1 MKPGRRAISDM
12 STFGEYDFI
21 HEGSTFYLVCDP
33 YNTLVAR
40 EHIKRTVALVSD
52 NLPLLGLLLKKQD
65 DEVPESLTDF
75 ANIMKTAEEDKDKAR
90 GMKLTEHYFDE
101 ATIAKDQTLKS
112 EIDKPAFPITF
123 NLESFTA
130 THNLLGEKKELPV
143 ASMSLPAYNP
153 PTPNRQL
160 VGDLVYV
167 RVAVGALAEA

>member
-1 MKPGRRAISDM
+1 M
-12 STFGEYDFI
+12 
-21 HEGSTFYLVCDP
+21 
-33 YNTLVAR
+33 
-40 EHIKRTVALVSD
+40 
-52 NLPLLGLLLKKQD
+52 LGLLLKKQD

-75 ANIMKTAEEDKDKAR
+75 VNIMKTAEEDKDKAR

-167 RVAVGALAEA
+167 RVAVGALREA